1 MTDSLFCRSVKRN
14 IILASLVIFL
24 FSCQK
29 AGSNLIPGSNNNLYF
44 ISATPARQLSKSQLQ
59 TLYAAYGASSYIRN
73 GIKTYTVRYKTKTY
87 TGAVV
92 TASCSIVVPDAAG
105 PYPLINYN
113 HGTFFPE
120 DEWRVPS
127 YNNDFN
133 SDINITYMMASVG
146 YVVVAPDYIGYGA
159 SKSQEH
165 NYCDY
170 YSIAINVVDAI
181 RAAKE
186 FCSNQNFSL
195 KNKFFITG
203 WSEGGTVTMATV
215 RNIQENFAAEFSI
228 TAAAPLAGAYYTS
241 GLASAIINMN
251 TETPFINSYT
261 WALKTY
267 NKTGNINKP
276 LSYYIN
282 EPHATAFNA
291 SVSAVIPKNPQVL
304 FTSQFRQNMNNN
316 TDPIIS
322 VLQQNDV
329 WNFKPVCKTVLCHG
343 QNDTYVPLANS
354 QQAYNYMLA
363 QGADVSLIVY
373 PGKDHGE
380 CIWDYLATIY
390 QAFEPL
396 R

>member
-1 MTDSLFCRSVKRN
+1 MRKLL
-14 IILASLVIFL
+14 IILTISIGYT
-24 FSCQK
+24 SCQK
-29 AGSNLIPGSNNNLYF
+29 SQQSPAIYVSGTTIIGAETKRAFSKEALKNLFN
-44 ISATPARQLSKSQLQ
+44 
-59 TLYAAYGASSYIRN
+59 AYGAGPYIKN
-73 GIKTYTVRYKTKTY
+73 GIKTYSVTYKTKNWSGTE
-87 TGAVV
+87 VI
-92 TASCSIVVPDAAG
+92 ASASIVVPDTPG
-105 PYPLINYN
+105 PYAFINYN
-113 HGTFFPE
+113 HGTLLPE
-120 DEWRVPS
+120 DEWRAPS

-133 SDINITYMMASVG
+133 SDINITYMMASAG

-159 SKSQEH
+159 SKNQEH

-170 YSIAINVVDAI
+170 YSIAGNVVDAI

-186 FCSNQNFSL
+186 FCSHQNLSL
-195 KNKFFITG
+195 KNKLFITG
-203 WSEGGTVTMATV
+203 WSEGGTVALATV
-215 RNIQENFAAEFSI
+215 RKIEENFLNEFSI

-241 GLASAIINMN
+241 GLASAILNLT
-251 TETPFINSYT
+251 TETPYINSYA

-282 EPHATAFNA
+282 EPYATAFNT
-291 SVSAVIPKNPQVL
+291 SVSAAIPRNPQVL
-304 FTSQFRQNMNNN
+304 FTSQFRQNFNSN
-316 TDPIIS
+316 TDPIIT

-329 WNFKPVCKTVLCHG
+329 WNFKPLCKTIFCHG
-343 QNDTYVPLANS
+343 QNDTYVPLTNS

-363 QGADVSLIVY
+363 QGADVSLIIY